1 MGKKILYV
9 FILLGAMIFSSFC
22 TILGFC
28 MLFDLDE
35 SKVQN
40 LTRFFGAMQFIE
52 SKYVTEVD
60 DKKLI
65 DGAITGMVKSL
76 DDPHSIYLDE
86 NLYRQLK
93 NHTEGTFGGIG
104 VYMGFRDGGVQIV
117 AVMPGS
123 PGEKAGLQ
131 ANDSIVSVNGTPITE
146 MQPEEVVMNIR
157 GEVGTDVELMIH
169 REGEVDRSY
178 KITRDVIQ
186 MKTVDSSILEDGIGY
201 IRLVSFTEKSGE
213 EFRTAYEELVSQGMK
228 GLIIDVRGNP
238 GGVITSCVDIARMV
252 VPKGR
257 IVSVINRDGEEQNY
271 DSTLEKPI
279 SPMVILID
287 GNSASASEIL
297 AGALQDTKAAT
308 VIGTKSYG
316 KGSVQVLMP
325 MFQSDGLKLT
335 VAKYYTPNGRSIDG
349 TGIEPDINVE
359 LPDDAQSDLQLETAL
374 DFIRQH
380 MVPSETTGE

>member
-9 FILLGAMIFSSFC
+9 FILVGAMAFSSFC
-22 TILGFC
+22 TIFGFC
-28 MLFDLDE
+28 LIFDLDE
-35 SKVQN
+35 AKVQN

-65 DGAITGMVKSL
+65 DGAITGMVKAL

-86 NLYRQLK
+86 NLYKQLK

-104 VYMGFRDGGVQIV
+104 VYMGFRDGGVQVV
-117 AVMPGS
+117 AVMPDS

-157 GEVGTDVELMIH
+157 GEVGTDVELVIH
-169 REGEVDRSY
+169 REGEVDKAY

-186 MKTVDSSILEDGIGY
+186 MKTVDGSILEDGIGY
-201 IRLVSFTEKSGE
+201 IRIVSFTEKSND
-213 EFRTAYEELVSQGMK
+213 EFRTVYDNLISQGMK
-228 GLIIDVRGNP
+228 GLIIDVRENP

-257 IVSVINRDGEEQNY
+257 IVSVINRDGEEENY

-349 TGIEPDINVE
+349 TGIEPDITVE
-359 LPDDAQSDLQLETAL
+359 LPADAQSDLQLDAAL

-380 MVPSETTGE
+380 MLPSSPTGE

>member
-9 FILLGAMIFSSFC
+9 FILVGAMVFSSFC

-86 NLYRQLK
+86 KLYRQLK

-104 VYMGFRDGGVQIV
+104 IYMGFRDGGVQVV
-117 AVMPGS
+117 AVMPDS

-157 GEVGTDVELMIH
+157 GEVGTDVELVIH
-169 REGEVDRSY
+169 REGEGDKAYR
-178 KITRDVIQ
+178 ITRDVIQ
-186 MKTVDSSILEDGIGY
+186 MKTVEGTLLEDGIGY
-201 IRLVSFTEKSGE
+201 IRIVSFTEKSGD
-213 EFRTAYEELVSQGMK
+213 EFRTAYDNLISQGMK

-257 IVSVINRDGEEQNY
+257 IVSVINRDGEEENY

-349 TGIEPDINVE
+349 TGIEPDITVE
-359 LPDDAQSDLQLETAL
+359 LPADAQSDLQLETAL

-380 MVPSETTGE
+380 MLPSETTGE

>member
-9 FILLGAMIFSSFC
+9 FILVGAMVFSSFC

-86 NLYRQLK
+86 KLYRQLK

-104 VYMGFRDGGVQIV
+104 IYMGFRDGGVQVV
-117 AVMPGS
+117 AVMPDS

-157 GEVGTDVELMIH
+157 GEVGTDVELVIH
-169 REGEVDRSY
+169 REGEVDKAYR
-178 KITRDVIQ
+178 ITRDVIQ
-186 MKTVDSSILEDGIGY
+186 MKTVEGTLLEDGIGY
-201 IRLVSFTEKSGE
+201 IRIVSFTEKSGD
-213 EFRTAYEELVSQGMK
+213 EFRTAYDNLISQGMK

-257 IVSVINRDGEEQNY
+257 IVSVINRDGEEENY

-349 TGIEPDINVE
+349 TGIEPDITVE
-359 LPDDAQSDLQLETAL
+359 LPADAQSDLQLETAL

-380 MVPSETTGE
+380 MLPSETTGE